1 MSIILSGLLWRH
13 SVASVFHCED
23 LFLHWSSYFPG
34 VNCWSHSIF
43 YGAKY
48 SSHHISSVLPGVNCL
63 SHQIF
68 YGANCSSH
76 HVVSFFTGVNG
87 LSHPS
92 VYGATVQATIIFS
105 FVMGVNCL
113 ATLFRTVL
121 TVQVTMF
128 LAFSRV
134 LTVLATLFRTVLTVQ
149 VTMFLAFSQVLTV
162 LATLF
167 RTVLIVQATMFL
179 LVMWASATPLF
190 DGANWASVIFLP
202 SGAIIVWGTTI
213 LFILLQVYNNYKV
226 LLINY
231 SILKLRLQI
240 FREAVSS
247 FFTLRLHP
255 PMLYWGFVFMIY
267 FEALSS

>member
-1 MSIILSGLLWRH
+1 MSCYVLYRHVLLFSFTHCRRH

-48 SSHHISSVLPGVNCL
+48 SSHHISSVLSGVNCL

-87 LSHPS
+87 LSHPI

-105 FVMGVNCL
+105 SFMGVNCYVW
-113 ATLFRTVL
+113 ATLFSKVL
-121 TVQVTMF
+121 TFQATMF

-134 LTVLATLFRTVLTVQ
+134 LTVWATQYFLWCELF
-149 VTMFLAFSQVLTV
+149 
-162 LATLF
+162 
-167 RTVLIVQATMFL
+167 
-179 LVMWASATPLF
+179 
-190 DGANWASVIFLP
+190 
-202 SGAIIVWGTTI
+202 
-213 LFILLQVYNNYKV
+213 K
-226 LLINY
+226 
-231 SILKLRLQI
+231 
-240 FREAVSS
+240 
-247 FFTLRLHP
+247 P
-255 PMLYWGFVFMIY
+255 PC
-267 FEALSS
+267 S